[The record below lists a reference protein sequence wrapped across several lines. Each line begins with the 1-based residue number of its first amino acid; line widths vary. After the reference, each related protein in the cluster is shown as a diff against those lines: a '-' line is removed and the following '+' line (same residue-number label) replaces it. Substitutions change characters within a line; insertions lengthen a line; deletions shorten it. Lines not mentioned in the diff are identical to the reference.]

1 LRTSFSRD
9 SRCPDVSKMRTLKSM
24 LLVTLL
30 LAAFFLTG
38 ATQTHIVLMHTNDI
52 HGHVLPENGVGGLAV
67 IAAIVKQQHPD
78 ILLDAGDMFTGT
90 LVSDTFYGESVMAVM
105 NRMGYRASILGNHE
119 FDYGLKT
126 LRDRVRQARFPVLS
140 ANVVLPYDDVRKT
153 RVIPIK
159 GIRFGLVGLTT
170 EETPTTTHPKNVRDV
185 QFLDVVRTLEQI
197 LPSLKKASDFVIVI
211 GHLSPAEELR
221 IARAFPEIRLIVS
234 GHSHTELQQPIHGSN
249 ALIVRTGSYGRFVG
263 RVDLDFEDRTL
274 KKLSTQ
280 LIEAK
285 GVPPDPEALQAVEPY
300 RAKVERQM
308 NTVLGEA
315 TASFSRVVQEGG
327 ALLNL
332 VTDAYRARTGA
343 QIALTNTG
351 GIRTSLPAGPIT
363 YGKLFEILPFENTL
377 VTMKITGAQLKRSL
391 AVRLTAVSGIR
402 VTFDLRKPKGEQLV
416 SVTLEDGSVVL
427 DNATYIVAINDF
439 MQAGGDDYTEFAN
452 GTEARDTGIRL
463 RDVVSDYIKAK
474 RSLTPVIDGRTQ
486 IAN

>member
-1 LRTSFSRD
+1 
-9 SRCPDVSKMRTLKSM
+9 MRRLKSM
-24 LLVTLL
+24 MVVILL
-30 LAAFFLTG
+30 LAALSLT
-38 ATQTHIVLMHTNDI
+38 AAPQTHIVLMHTNDI
-52 HGHVLPENGVGGLAV
+52 HGHVLPEDGAGGLAV

-140 ANVVLPYDDVRKT
+140 ANVVLPYDNVGKT
-153 RVIPIK
+153 RVVSIR

-170 EETPTTTHPKNVRDV
+170 EETSTTTHTKNVKNV
-185 QFLDVVRTLEQI
+185 QFFDVVRTLGQV
-197 LPSLKKASDFVIVI
+197 LPPLQKRSDFIIVI
-211 GHLSPAEELR
+211 GHLAPAEELR
-221 IARAFPEIRLIVS
+221 IARAFPEITLIIS
-234 GHSHTELQQPIHGSN
+234 GHSHTELQQPIHESN

-263 RVDLDFEDRTL
+263 RVDLDFEGRML
-274 KKLSTQ
+274 KKLSTR

-285 GVPPDPEALQAVEPY
+285 GVAPDPEALQAVEPY
-300 RAKVERQM
+300 RARVERLM

-315 TASFSRVVQEGG
+315 TSSFSRTVEEGG

-332 VTDAYRARTGA
+332 VTDSYRARTGA
-343 QIALTNTG
+343 QIALANTG

-363 YGKLFEILPFENTL
+363 YGKLFEILPFENTI

-402 VTFDLRKPKGEQLV
+402 ATFDLRKSKGEQLV
-416 SVTLEDGSVVL
+416 SVTMSDGSPVL
-427 DNATYIVAINDF
+427 DSATYTVAINDF

-452 GTEARDTGIRL
+452 GTEATDTGVRL

-474 RSLTPVIDGRTQ
+474 KSLTPVIDGRTQ
-486 IAN
+486 IVD